1 MAKKNLSNWSGP
13 GFINDRGTT
22 PLPHMGGPKGV
33 GAEGPKRLSPLP
45 SYAKS
50 PAASK
55 NPVYAKSPA
64 ASKKPGTEGPKQ
76 SMPLYRDKYG
86 RRMSKEEY
94 EKREMYRKRRKK
106 QTADQSERER
116 LSEMKRRKKYRKGPG
131 TAAYGSGATTKT
143 RNQDLALGV
152 SSRYVN
158 KKPKGDRSKYQK

>member
-1 MAKKNLSNWSGP
+1 MAGYA
-13 GFINDRGTT
+13 TQ
-22 PLPHMGGPKGV
+22 
-33 GAEGPKRLSPLP
+33 GAEGPKRLSPRP
-45 SYAKS
+45 PYSQG
-50 PAASK
+50 PTGT
-55 NPVYAKSPA
+55 
-64 ASKKPGTEGPKQ
+64 KKPNGAEGPKR

-106 QTADQSERER
+106 KTADQSERER
-116 LSEMKRRKKYRKGPG
+116 PSEMKRRKKYRKGPG